1 MGIPQPEPID
11 WSWVREIHSRGCGPY
26 GLHSHPAP
34 ETASARA
41 NHSFPICG
49 FLYCVHLL
57 HFVLSCVLFLA
68 FAREALSVGWWPQCY
83 RYTAQH
89 NTTNTWQSTHI
100 YIISMVSKAINMHI
114 HKQPKCGLHIHRAFA
129 IWPATALK
137 KQKCITVLR
146 IKWLAGWLGT
156 VFTI

>member
-1 MGIPQPEPID
+1 MVCIRTQRQKPPLPEPTILFLFAGFCI
-11 WSWVREIHSRGCGPY
+11 V
-26 GLHSHPAP
+26 
-34 ETASARA
+34 
-41 NHSFPICG
+41 FICCI
-49 FLYCVHLL
+49 LYYLVCCFWLL
-57 HFVLSCVLFLA
+57 HGKPFRLDGGPSA
-68 FAREALSVGWWPQCY
+68 IG
-83 RYTAQH
+83 TQH
-89 NTTNTWQSTHI
+89 NTTNTWQSAHI